1 MQTPHLPSPGPSLDA
16 TLAAAAAGDGA
27 AWAALVE
34 AYAPRLYSL
43 LLRQCGD
50 RDLAEEL
57 TQATFVRIVSHLNRY
72 DEQGRFEPWLFR
84 IGINLLRDEA
94 RRRKRQAKTLQDR
107 AGQPDHG
114 RVAAWDTVQDHIA
127 QHRDTPDH
135 LRSPLEHIERD
146 EQVQLLREAI
156 AALPPADQ
164 QVLHLRHTA
173 GLSFAQ
179 IAQVLQEPLGTVLAR
194 GHRALQKLKKSL
206 LQDEN
211 RPPAA
216 RNPQSA

>member
-1 MQTPHLPSPGPSLDA
+1 MQPSHPSPGPSLDA

-27 AWAALVE
+27 AWASLVE
-34 AYAPRLYSL
+34 TYAPRLYSL

-84 IGINLLRDEA
+84 IAINLLRDEA
-94 RRRKRQAKTLQDR
+94 RRRKRQARTLQDR
-107 AGQPDHG
+107 SDGPTGGH
-114 RVAAWDTVQDHIA
+114 VAAWDTVQDHMA
-127 QHRDTPDH
+127 QSRDTPDH
-135 LRSPLEHIERD
+135 LRTPLEHVERD
-146 EQVQLLREAI
+146 EQVQLLRDAI
-156 AALPPADQ
+156 ATLPPADQ

-179 IAQVLQEPLGTVLAR
+179 IAEVLQEPLGTVLAR
-194 GHRALQKLKKSL
+194 GHRALQKLKKCL
-206 LQDEN
+206 LHDEN
-211 RPPAA
+211 LPPAA
-216 RNPQSA
+216 RSGQSA